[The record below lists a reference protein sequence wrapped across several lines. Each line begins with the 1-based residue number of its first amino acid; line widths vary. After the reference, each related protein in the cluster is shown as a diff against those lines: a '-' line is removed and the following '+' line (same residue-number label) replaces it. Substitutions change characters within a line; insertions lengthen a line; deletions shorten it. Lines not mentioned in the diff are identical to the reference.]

1 MTEIITLFVFK
12 LIGALIGYS
21 IPWIDVLG
29 YVFYLHP
36 EDSETQHIRD
46 DMRAKR
52 FIPALRN
59 SATLLGHPLR
69 LMHRSI
75 YFAAAFFV
83 LGIFVL
89 TSTGSAIGK
98 GVVGGLGI
106 HMVLAMTPFWSSAH
120 ELRTRFFWGL
130 ADTVS
135 EQSLR
140 ILVGLVATISLLV
153 LLL

>member
-1 MTEIITLFVFK
+1 MTEILAVLVFK
-12 LIGALIGYS
+12 LIGAVIGYV
-21 IPWIDVLG
+21 IPWIDALG
-29 YVFYLHP
+29 YIFYVHP

-52 FIPALRN
+52 FVSAFRN

-75 YFAAAFFV
+75 YFVVAFFV

-89 TSTGSAIGK
+89 TSTESAIGK

-106 HMVLAMTPFWSSAH
+106 HMILAMVPFWSSVH
-120 ELRTRFFWGL
+120 ELRIRFFWGL

-140 ILVGLVATISLLV
+140 MLVGLVAVISLFA